1 MDFSELNSNDP
12 IQCTQL
18 ISHHEVEIQLTNRKN
33 ILTET
38 TPIND
43 GNQVCR
49 NEIFYSR
56 EFKMKI

>member
-1 MDFSELNSNDP
+1 VNFSELNSNDP

-18 ISHHEVEIQLTNRKN
+18 ISRHEVEIQITNRKN

-43 GNQVCR
+43 VNQVK
-49 NEIFYSR
+49 YS
-56 EFKMKI
+56 FSKMITSGNLR

>member
-1 MDFSELNSNDP
+1 VDFSELNSNDP

-49 NEIFYSR
+49 NDYFR

>member
-1 MDFSELNSNDP
+1 MNFSELNSNDP

-18 ISHHEVEIQLTNRKN
+18 ISRHEVEIQITNRKN

-43 GNQVCR
+43 ANQVCR
-49 NEIFYSR
+49 EVKYSFFR
-56 EFKMKI
+56 R

>member
-1 MDFSELNSNDP
+1 VNFSELNSNDP

-18 ISHHEVEIQLTNRKN
+18 ISRHEVEIQITNRKN

-43 GNQVCR
+43 ANQVCR
-49 NEIFYSR
+49 EVKYSFFR
-56 EFKMKI
+56 R